1 MQKIENYIGGELV
14 KPASS
19 QYLDSIDPATD
30 EVYSF
35 IPDSDDRD
43 VHLAVEAAGA
53 AFTAWSKTPPAAG
66 NFDLSQHCDIF
77 YR

>member
-14 KPASS
+14 QPASGE
-19 QYLDSIDPATD
+19 YLDNYDPSTG
-30 EVYSF
+30 EVYSL
-35 IPDSDDRD
+35 IADSDDRN
-43 VHLAVEAAGA
+43 VHLPVEAAGA
-53 AFTAWSKTPPAAG
+53 AFTAWAKTPPAAG